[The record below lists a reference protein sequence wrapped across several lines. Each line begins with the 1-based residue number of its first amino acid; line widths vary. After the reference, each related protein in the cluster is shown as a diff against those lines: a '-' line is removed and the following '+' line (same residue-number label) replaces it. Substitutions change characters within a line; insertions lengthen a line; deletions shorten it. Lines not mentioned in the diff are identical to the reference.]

1 MSEKSNGIGDVSMG
15 LEYSSSSS
23 KKRRNKPTLVC
34 LACKKRKI
42 KCDRKTPCT
51 ACVKTNAGFA
61 CTYETRKRPKNKKP
75 LAETGFDGDGVRL
88 SRQRI
93 QQLETGLPDSTNSTH
108 STDGGHGRDF
118 LLPLGSEY
126 ASFTANPYI
135 YNPLVAEDDV
145 INFYKG
151 YSALHI
157 WEPLRRIN
165 LGPLSWNALVQK
177 DPWLRLFKKSVEL
190 SYTNFCF
197 LTRSLP
203 SVSQMLD
210 VHNVA
215 NSPKVGLQ
223 EQTFRKRDFTF
234 RGFEEL
240 IPYAKRNNKT
250 MKQEQLALPEKR
262 GAFNPL
268 YNQPG
273 GNVKLNVSART
284 LGKTLFEGKFD
295 GELELIEKV
304 KSIMPK
310 RKVVWSLLDTFFKR
324 LYPFAPFLD
333 REYFYKDLAS
343 ILGPVDYDDDSPFAD
358 VKIEKKLDLA
368 IVAILLIVLRLTYL
382 SLFSNRDVV
391 NESAIENLSNDPNL
405 QKLQYLLSNPINLAV
420 IEAAQLCIDCFQ
432 YTRKTNMTVFQSLL
446 YMRVY
451 HTLAPEDGDGAD
463 GGDSQ
468 VATATLIHLA
478 YSLGLNREPDSNCT
492 DPRINILARKIW
504 FFLLRTDV
512 LHCFSIG
519 NPTTID
525 FRHFDVLPPEVT
537 AENQNIDNLE
547 LDETSALL
555 QLWLYLKLHV
565 VKEILDIVL
574 DVRGFTPVNKLTGL
588 LSSFESDV
596 RKDFCGSD
604 KADRNQDESIHQ
616 IPDEYISITS
626 FGNAVNSKV
635 VLQTAT
641 SFLAIYF
648 HIFLHYEEIGNTE
661 LCFFYLKKIF
671 YIMAT
676 EIVPVYFD
684 IMYGNLSNYGFTL
697 NPAMQMALH
706 KSNQIILSCLI
717 RVNHHKWTMD
727 SNPQHAVLMGLDPEY
742 QNYYRKHCR
751 ISDICRFNGRSFS
764 ILFEKFASRY
774 YYAWRISKTHSFIFK
789 RLSSP
794 ELYQEFLV
802 YSKELKSSQ
811 FTSTQLDG
819 LIETL
824 ESIQQGVDYVANF
837 KDLLGPVLRVSG
849 REFLFKKESASS
861 ADLVMQNS
869 PATTPHSF
877 SESPTSATLLG
888 ANADIDNMW
897 LLMLAMKN
905 NEPENGD
912 SAQNGKFGAPF
923 PPTNVLSYPQLP
935 PGVLEQ
941 RNSIPYGM
949 SDFNNHISELILN
962 DELDFFADYHFD
974 GFL

>member
-1 MSEKSNGIGDVSMG
+1 MSEKAKGSADASTGYDTEG
-15 LEYSSSSS
+15 SSG

-42 KCDRKTPCT
+42 RCDRKTPCT
-51 ACVKTNAGFA
+51 ACVKANAAFS
-61 CTYETRKRPKNKKP
+61 CTYETRKKPKTRKAP
-75 LAETGFDGDGVRL
+75 ADTSSGHDEVRL
-88 SRQRI
+88 LRQRV
-93 QQLETGLPDSTNSTH
+93 QQLESRLPDSTNSSH
-108 STDGGHGRDF
+108 STEGIHSRD
-118 LLPLGSEY
+118 LALQAGSDY
-126 ASFTANPYI
+126 ASLTANPYM

-177 DPWLRLFKKSVEL
+177 DPWLLFFKKSVEL
-190 SYTNFCF
+190 SYTNFCI

-210 VHNVA
+210 VRNVA
-215 NSPKVGLQ
+215 NNQKVDPQ

-240 IPYAKRNNKT
+240 IPYSKRNSKDI
-250 MKQEQLALPEKR
+250 KQERSALPEKR
-262 GAFNPL
+262 SASNPL
-268 YNQPG
+268 YSQVGTNT
-273 GNVKLNVSART
+273 KLNMSART
-284 LGKTLFEGKFD
+284 LGKTLFEGKFNS
-295 GELELIEKV
+295 ELELIEKV

-310 RKVVWSLLDTFFKR
+310 RKVVWTLLDTFFKR

-333 REYFYKDLAS
+333 REYFYRDLTR
-343 ILGPVDYDDDSPFAD
+343 ILGGIDYNDDSPFAD

-382 SLFSNRDVV
+382 SLFSNRNVV
-391 NESAIENLSNDPNL
+391 NESAIENKNNDPNL
-405 QKLQYLLSNPINLAV
+405 RKLQYLLCNPINLAV

-468 VATATLIHLA
+468 VATATLIQLA

-492 DPRINILARKIW
+492 DPKINVLARKIW

-512 LHCFSIG
+512 IHCFSIG
-519 NPTTID
+519 NPTSID
-525 FRHFDVLPPEVT
+525 FRHFDVLPPQVD
-537 AENQNIDNLE
+537 ASNQNIDDLE
-547 LDETSALL
+547 LDEASALM
-555 QLWLYLKLHV
+555 QLWLYLKLHY
-565 VKEILDIVL
+565 VKEMLDIVL
-574 DVRGFTPVNKLTGL
+574 DVRGFTPVNKLTNL
-588 LSSFESDV
+588 LSSFESEV
-596 RKDFCGSD
+596 RKELCGEG
-604 KADRNQDESIHQ
+604 KADRSKDDPIHQ

-626 FGNAVNSKV
+626 FKNAVNSKV
-635 VLQTAT
+635 ILQTAT
-641 SFLAIYF
+641 SFLAVYF
-648 HIFLHYEEIGNTE
+648 HIYLHYEEIGNTE

-676 EIVPVYFD
+676 EVVPVYFD
-684 IMYGNLSNYGFTL
+684 IMYGNLSNYSFTL
-697 NPAMQMALH
+697 NPAIEMALH
-706 KSNQIILSCLI
+706 KSNQINLSCLI
-717 RVNHHKWTMD
+717 RVNFTKSRME
-727 SNPQHAVLMGLDPEY
+727 SNPHHTALMSLDPSY
-742 QNYYRKHCR
+742 QSRYSKYCR
-751 ISDICRFNGRSFS
+751 ISDICRFNGKCFA

-794 ELYQEFLV
+794 ELYQEFLHH
-802 YSKELKSSQ
+802 SKQLRSNQ
-811 FTSTQLDG
+811 FTSSQLDD

-824 ESIQQGVDYVANF
+824 ESIQHSVDYVANY
-837 KDLLGPVLRVSG
+837 KDLLGPVLRVRG
-849 REFLFKKESASS
+849 RDFLFKKRSS
-861 ADLVMQNS
+861 VVDLTSQNS
-869 PATTPHSF
+869 PNSTPHSY
-877 SESPTSATLLG
+877 SESPNSANQLWP
-888 ANADIDNMW
+888 NADIDNMW

-912 SAQNGKFGAPF
+912 NAQNGKVGAPF
-923 PPTNVLSYPQLP
+923 QTNSVLSYPQLP
-935 PGVLEQ
+935 VAVLEQ
-941 RNSIPYGM
+941 RNSIGFGM
-949 SDFNNHISELILN
+949 TDFNNNISELILN
-962 DELDFFADYHFD
+962 DELDFFTDYHFD